1 MMGTLGFPV
10 WDMIV
15 LACVLLLSIVVDFL
29 GHKEQKEIGIK
40 SALKWSVFW
49 IALGFAYYGYIWIVH
64 SREYASLFLS
74 GYVLEKSLSI
84 DNLLVFMAIF
94 ASFGIKSTHLQH
106 KILLWGIAGAIVF
119 RGIFVA
125 AGTALFNLHWSVQVL
140 FGLIVAW
147 SALAIIKGGD
157 DDEDEVDYSKHW
169 ATRLVGKILPV
180 HPALDGEKFI
190 TIKNGIKYAT
200 PALLCVFV
208 VEFTDVIFSFDSVP
222 AVIGVTQEPLL
233 VYSAMLF
240 AILGLRALF
249 FVLSVAVKY
258 LVHLEK
264 AVAVVL
270 VFVGAKLMYHP
281 FGEALHA
288 KWSFMPHDIS
298 ANVSLYIVLG
308 TLALGVLA
316 SLVFPEKEDEA
327 TA

>member
-1 MMGTLGFPV
+1 MTHHFGFPLLDIAV
-10 WDMIV
+10 LVGV
-15 LACVLLLSIVVDFL
+15 LALSILVDFF
-29 GHKEQKEIGIK
+29 GHKENKEIGIK
-40 SALKWSVFW
+40 SALAWSAFW
-49 IALGFAYYGYIWIVH
+49 IALAFAYYGFIWV
-64 SREYASLFLS
+64 EYGKEFASLFLS
-74 GYVLEKSLSI
+74 GYVLEKSLSV
-84 DNLLVFMAIF
+84 DNLMVFMAIF

-125 AGTALFNLHWSVQVL
+125 AGTAIFNLHWFFQVL

-157 DDEDEVDYSKHW
+157 DEEDEVDYSKHW

-180 HPALDGEKFI
+180 HPALYGEKFI

-270 VFVGAKLMYHP
+270 VFVGAKLIYHP
-281 FGEALHA
+281 FGETLNA
-288 KWSFMPHDIS
+288 KWSFLPHDIS
-298 ANVSLYIVLG
+298 ANVSLCIVLG
-308 TLALGVLA
+308 TLALGIIA
-316 SLVFPEKEDEA
+316 SLVFPEKKEA
-327 TA
+327 

>member
-1 MMGTLGFPV
+1 MQLGFPIIDV
-10 WDMIV
+10 VV
-15 LACVLLLSIVVDFL
+15 LVGILALSIGIDFF
-29 GHKEQKEIGIK
+29 GHKENKEIGIK
-40 SALKWSVFW
+40 SALLWSVFW
-49 IALGFAYYGYIWIVH
+49 IALALGYYAFIWVEHGKEFA
-64 SREYASLFLS
+64 ALFLS
-74 GYVLEKSLSI
+74 GYVLEKSLSV
-84 DNLLVFMAIF
+84 DNLMVFMAIF

-119 RGIFVA
+119 RGVFVA

-147 SALAIIKGGD
+147 SAVAIIKGGD
-157 DDEDEVDYSKHW
+157 EEDIDYSKHW
-169 ATRLVGKILPV
+169 AVRLVGKVLPV
-180 HPALDGEKFI
+180 HNALDGEKFI

-208 VEFTDVIFSFDSVP
+208 IELTDIVFSFDSVP

-233 VYSAMLF
+233 VYSAMLM
-240 AILGLRALF
+240 AVLGLRALF

-281 FGEALHA
+281 FGETLHA
-288 KWSFMPHDIS
+288 KWSFLPHDIS
-298 ANVSLYIVLG
+298 PNVSLMIVLC
-308 TLALGVLA
+308 TLALGVIA
-316 SLVFPEKEDEA
+316 SFIFPEKEEA
-327 TA
+327 AV

>member
-1 MMGTLGFPV
+1 M
-10 WDMIV
+10 
-15 LACVLLLSIVVDFL
+15 
-29 GHKEQKEIGIK
+29 
-40 SALKWSVFW
+40 
-49 IALGFAYYGYIWIVH
+49 
-64 SREYASLFLS
+64 
-74 GYVLEKSLSI
+74 
-84 DNLLVFMAIF
+84 
-94 ASFGIKSTHLQH
+94 
-106 KILLWGIAGAIVF
+106 
-119 RGIFVA
+119 
-125 AGTALFNLHWSVQVL
+125 
-140 FGLIVAW
+140 
-147 SALAIIKGGD
+147 
-157 DDEDEVDYSKHW
+157 
-169 ATRLVGKILPV
+169 
-180 HPALDGEKFI
+180 
-190 TIKNGIKYAT
+190 
-200 PALLCVFV
+200 FV

-288 KWSFMPHDIS
+288 KWAFMPHDIS

>member
-1 MMGTLGFPV
+1 MTHHFGFPLLDIAV
-10 WDMIV
+10 LVGV
-15 LACVLLLSIVVDFL
+15 LALSILVDFF
-29 GHKEQKEIGIK
+29 GHKENKEIGIK
-40 SALKWSVFW
+40 SALAWSAFW
-49 IALGFAYYGYIWIVH
+49 IALAFAYYGFIWL
-64 SREYASLFLS
+64 EYGKDFASLFLS
-74 GYVLEKSLSI
+74 GYVLEKSLSV
-84 DNLLVFMAIF
+84 DNLMVFMAIF

-125 AGTALFNLHWSVQVL
+125 AGTAIFNLHWGFQVL

-147 SALAIIKGGD
+147 SALAIIKG
-157 DDEDEVDYSKHW
+157 DDEEEDVDYSKHW

-180 HPALDGEKFI
+180 HPGLDGEKFI

-270 VFVGAKLMYHP
+270 VFVGAKLIYHP
-281 FGEALHA
+281 FGETLNA
-288 KWSFMPHDIS
+288 KWSFLPHDIS
-298 ANVSLYIVLG
+298 ANVSLCIVLG
-308 TLALGVLA
+308 TLALGIVA
-316 SLVFPEKEDEA
+316 SLVFPEKKEV
-327 TA
+327 

>member
-1 MMGTLGFPV
+1 MSHFGFPLL
-10 WDMIV
+10 DIV
-15 LACVLLLSIVVDFL
+15 VLVAVLVLSICVDFL
-29 GHKEQKEIGIK
+29 GHKENKEIGIK
-40 SALKWSVFW
+40 SALLWSVFW
-49 IALGFAYYGYIWIVH
+49 IALAFGYYAFIWV
-64 SREYASLFLS
+64 EYGKEFASLFLS
-74 GYVLEKSLSI
+74 GYVLEKSLSV
-84 DNLLVFMAIF
+84 DNLMVFMAIF

-125 AGTALFNLHWSVQVL
+125 AGTAIFNLHWFLQVL

-147 SALAIIKGGD
+147 SALAIIKGD
-157 DDEDEVDYSKHW
+157 DEEDEVDYSKHW

-190 TIKNGIKYAT
+190 TLKNGIKYAT

-288 KWSFMPHDIS
+288 KWAFMPHDIS

>member
-1 MMGTLGFPV
+1 MQLGFPIIDV
-10 WDMIV
+10 VV
-15 LACVLLLSIVVDFL
+15 LVGILALSIGIDFF
-29 GHKEQKEIGIK
+29 GHKENKEIGIK
-40 SALKWSVFW
+40 SALLWSVFW
-49 IALGFAYYGYIWIVH
+49 IALALGYYAFIWVEHGKEFA
-64 SREYASLFLS
+64 ALFLS
-74 GYVLEKSLSI
+74 GYVLEKSLSV
-84 DNLLVFMAIF
+84 DNLMVFMAIF

-106 KILLWGIAGAIVF
+106 KILLWGIAGAIIF

-147 SALAIIKGGD
+147 SAVAIIKGGD
-157 DDEDEVDYSKHW
+157 EEEDIDYSKHW
-169 ATRLVGKILPV
+169 AVRLVGKVLPV
-180 HPALDGEKFI
+180 HNALDGEKFI

-208 VEFTDVIFSFDSVP
+208 IELTDIVFSFDSVP

-233 VYSAMLF
+233 VYSAMLM
-240 AILGLRALF
+240 AVLGLRALF

-281 FGEALHA
+281 FGETLHA
-288 KWSFMPHDIS
+288 KWSFLPHDIS
-298 ANVSLYIVLG
+298 PNVSLMIVLG
-308 TLALGVLA
+308 TLALGVIA
-316 SLVFPEKEDEA
+316 SFIFPEKEEA
-327 TA
+327 AV

>member
-1 MMGTLGFPV
+1 MQHFGFPLLDV
-10 WDMIV
+10 AV
-15 LACVLLLSIVVDFL
+15 LVAVLLLSIVVDFL
-29 GHKEQKEIGIK
+29 GHKENKEIGIK
-40 SALKWSVFW
+40 SALAWSAFW
-49 IALGFAYYGYIWIVH
+49 IGLAFAYYGFIWVQYGK
-64 SREYASLFLS
+64 EFASLFLS
-74 GYVLEKSLSI
+74 GYVLEKSLSV
-84 DNLLVFMAIF
+84 DNLMVFMAIF

-119 RGIFVA
+119 RGVFVA
-125 AGTALFNLHWSVQVL
+125 VGSALFHLHWGAQVI
-140 FGLIVAW
+140 FGLVVIW
-147 SALAIIKGGD
+147 SARGVIGLGGN
-157 DDEDEVDYSKHW
+157 DDEEVDYSKHW
-169 ATRLVGKILPV
+169 ATRLVGKIIPV
-180 HPALDGEKFI
+180 HPAMDGEKFI

-270 VFVGAKLMYHP
+270 VFVGAKLIYHP
-281 FGEALHA
+281 FGETLHA
-288 KWSFMPHDIS
+288 KWAFLPHDIS
-298 ANVSLYIVLG
+298 ANVSMYIVLG

-316 SLVFPEKEDEA
+316 SLVFPEKEEA

>member
-1 MMGTLGFPV
+1 MSHFGFPLL
-10 WDMIV
+10 DIAV
-15 LACVLLLSIVVDFL
+15 LVGVLVLSIFVDFF
-29 GHKEQKEIGIK
+29 GHKENKEIGIK
-40 SALKWSVFW
+40 SALGWSAFW
-49 IALGFAYYGYIWIVH
+49 IALAFAYYGFIWVQYGK
-64 SREYASLFLS
+64 EFASLFLS
-74 GYVLEKSLSI
+74 GYVLEKSLSV
-84 DNLLVFMAIF
+84 DNLMVFMAIF

-119 RGIFVA
+119 RGVFVA
-125 AGTALFNLHWSVQVL
+125 VGSALFHLHWGAQVI
-140 FGLIVAW
+140 FGLVVIW
-147 SALAIIKGGD
+147 SARGVIGLGGN
-157 DDEDEVDYSKHW
+157 DDEEVDYSKHW
-169 ATRLVGKILPV
+169 ATRLVGKIIPV
-180 HPALDGEKFI
+180 HPAMDGEKFI

-270 VFVGAKLMYHP
+270 VFVGAKLIYHP
-281 FGEALHA
+281 FGETLHA
-288 KWSFMPHDIS
+288 KWAFLPHDIS
-298 ANVSLYIVLG
+298 ANVSMYIVLG

>member
-1 MMGTLGFPV
+1 M
-10 WDMIV
+10 
-15 LACVLLLSIVVDFL
+15 
-29 GHKEQKEIGIK
+29 
-40 SALKWSVFW
+40 
-49 IALGFAYYGYIWIVH
+49 
-64 SREYASLFLS
+64 
-74 GYVLEKSLSI
+74 
-84 DNLLVFMAIF
+84 
-94 ASFGIKSTHLQH
+94 
-106 KILLWGIAGAIVF
+106 
-119 RGIFVA
+119 
-125 AGTALFNLHWSVQVL
+125 L

-157 DDEDEVDYSKHW
+157 DEEDEVDYSKHW

-288 KWSFMPHDIS
+288 KWAFMPHDIS

>member
-1 MMGTLGFPV
+1 MVGTLGFPV
-10 WDMIV
+10 WDMVV
-15 LACVLLLSIVVDFL
+15 LAGVLLLSVVIDFL
-29 GHKEQKEIGIK
+29 GHKEEKEISIK
-40 SALKWSVFW
+40 SALKWSAFW
-49 IALGFAYYGYIWIVH
+49 IALGFAYYGYIWVVH
-64 SREYASLFLS
+64 SKEYASLFLS

-125 AGTALFNLHWSVQVL
+125 AGTAIFNLHWFFQVL

-147 SALAIIKGGD
+147 SALAIIKGD
-157 DDEDEVDYSKHW
+157 DEEDEVDYSKHW

-208 VEFTDVIFSFDSVP
+208 VEFTDVNFSFDSVP

-288 KWSFMPHDIS
+288 KWAFMPHDIS

>member
-1 MMGTLGFPV
+1 MHHFGFPLLDIAV
-10 WDMIV
+10 LVGV
-15 LACVLLLSIVVDFL
+15 LALSIVVDFF
-29 GHKEQKEIGIK
+29 GHKENKEIGIK
-40 SALKWSVFW
+40 SALLWSVFW
-49 IALGFAYYGYIWIVH
+49 IALAFGYYAFIWV
-64 SREYASLFLS
+64 EYGKEFASLFLS
-74 GYVLEKSLSI
+74 GYVLEKSLSV
-84 DNLLVFMAIF
+84 DNLMVFMAIF

-125 AGTALFNLHWSVQVL
+125 AGTAIFNLHWFFQVL

-157 DDEDEVDYSKHW
+157 DEEDEVDYSKHW

-288 KWSFMPHDIS
+288 KWAFMPHDIS

>member
-1 MMGTLGFPV
+1 MVGTLGFPV
-10 WDMIV
+10 WDMVV
-15 LACVLLLSIVVDFL
+15 LAGVLLLPVVIDFL
-29 GHKEQKEIGIK
+29 GHKEEKEISIK
-40 SALKWSVFW
+40 SALKWSAFW
-49 IALGFAYYGYIWIVH
+49 IALGFAYYGYIWVVH
-64 SREYASLFLS
+64 SKEYASLFLS

-125 AGTALFNLHWSVQVL
+125 AGTAIFNLHWFFQVL

-147 SALAIIKGGD
+147 SALAIIKGD
-157 DDEDEVDYSKHW
+157 DEEDEVDYSKHW

-288 KWSFMPHDIS
+288 KWAFMPHDIS

>member
-1 MMGTLGFPV
+1 MNHFGFPLLDIV
-10 WDMIV
+10 VLISV
-15 LACVLLLSIVVDFL
+15 LALSIGVDFF
-29 GHKEQKEIGIK
+29 GHKDNKEISIK
-40 SALKWSVFW
+40 SALGWSAFW
-49 IALGFAYYGYIWIVH
+49 IGLAFAYYGFIWV
-64 SREYASLFLS
+64 EYGKEFASLFLS
-74 GYVLEKSLSI
+74 GYVLEKSLSV
-84 DNLLVFMAIF
+84 DNLMVFMAIF

-157 DDEDEVDYSKHW
+157 DEEDVDYSKHW

-258 LVHLEK
+258 LIHLEK

-281 FGEALHA
+281 FGEALNA
-288 KWSFMPHDIS
+288 KWAFLPHDIS

-308 TLALGVLA
+308 TLALGVIA
-316 SLVFPEKEDEA
+316 SLVFPEKKDDEA
-327 TA
+327 TV

>member
-1 MMGTLGFPV
+1 MVGTLGFPV
-10 WDMIV
+10 WDMVV
-15 LACVLLLSIVVDFL
+15 LAGVLLLSVVIDFL
-29 GHKEQKEIGIK
+29 GHKEEKEISIK
-40 SALKWSVFW
+40 SALKWSAFW
-49 IALGFAYYGYIWIVH
+49 IALGFAYYGYIWVVH
-64 SREYASLFLS
+64 SKEYASLFLS

-125 AGTALFNLHWSVQVL
+125 AGTAIFNLHWFFQVL

-157 DDEDEVDYSKHW
+157 DEEDEVDYSKHW

-190 TIKNGIKYAT
+190 TIRNGIKYAT

-208 VEFTDVIFSFDSVP
+208 IEFTDVIFSFDSVP

-288 KWSFMPHDIS
+288 KWAFMPHDIS

-316 SLVFPEKEDEA
+316 SLVFPEKEEA

>member
-1 MMGTLGFPV
+1 MHHFGFPLLDIV
-10 WDMIV
+10 VLVSV
-15 LACVLLLSIVVDFL
+15 LALSIFVDFF
-29 GHKEQKEIGIK
+29 GHKDNKEISIK
-40 SALKWSVFW
+40 SALGWSAFW
-49 IALGFAYYGYIWIVH
+49 IGLAFAYYGFIWVQ
-64 SREYASLFLS
+64 YGKDFASLFLS
-74 GYVLEKSLSI
+74 GYVLEKSLSV
-84 DNLLVFMAIF
+84 DNLVVFIAIF

-125 AGTALFNLHWSVQVL
+125 LGTSLLNLAWWVEVIFGFIVFAGAVL
-140 FGLIVAW
+140 MV
-147 SALAIIKGGD
+147 IKKD
-157 DDEDEVDYSKHW
+157 DDEDVDYSKHW
-169 ATRLVGKILPV
+169 SVRLVGKFLPISDS
-180 HPALDGEKFI
+180 LDGEKFI

-208 VEFTDVIFSFDSVP
+208 VELSDVMFSFDSVP
-222 AVIGVTQEPLL
+222 AVIAVTQEPLL

-249 FVLSVAVKY
+249 FVLSVALKY

-264 AVAVVL
+264 AVIVVL
-270 VFVGAKLMYHP
+270 AFIGAKLMYHP
-281 FGEALHA
+281 FAEWLNA
-288 KWSFMPHDIS
+288 KWSFFPAHIDPNTSM
-298 ANVSLYIVLG
+298 YIVLG

>member
-1 MMGTLGFPV
+1 MVGTLGFPV
-10 WDMIV
+10 WDMVV
-15 LACVLLLSIVVDFL
+15 LAGVLLLSVVIDFL
-29 GHKEQKEIGIK
+29 GHKEEKEISIK
-40 SALKWSVFW
+40 SALKWSAFW
-49 IALGFAYYGYIWIVH
+49 IALGFAYYGYIWVVH
-64 SREYASLFLS
+64 SKEYASLFLS

-125 AGTALFNLHWSVQVL
+125 AGTAIFNLHWFFQVL

-157 DDEDEVDYSKHW
+157 DEEDEVDYSKHW

-288 KWSFMPHDIS
+288 KWAFMPHDIS

-316 SLVFPEKEDEA
+316 SLVFPEKEEA

>member
-1 MMGTLGFPV
+1 MTHHFGFPLLDIAV
-10 WDMIV
+10 LVGV
-15 LACVLLLSIVVDFL
+15 LALSILVDFF
-29 GHKEQKEIGIK
+29 GHKENKEIGIK
-40 SALKWSVFW
+40 SALAWSAFW
-49 IALGFAYYGYIWIVH
+49 IALAFAYYGFIWL
-64 SREYASLFLS
+64 EYGKDFASLFLS
-74 GYVLEKSLSI
+74 GYVLEKSLSV
-84 DNLLVFMAIF
+84 DNLMVFMAIF

-125 AGTALFNLHWSVQVL
+125 AGTAIFNLHWGFQVL

-147 SALAIIKGGD
+147 SALAIIKGD
-157 DDEDEVDYSKHW
+157 DDEEDVDYSKHW

-180 HPALDGEKFI
+180 HPGLDGEKFI

-270 VFVGAKLMYHP
+270 VFVGAKLIYHP
-281 FGEALHA
+281 FGETLNA
-288 KWSFMPHDIS
+288 KWSFLPHDIS
-298 ANVSLYIVLG
+298 ANVSLCIVLG
-308 TLALGVLA
+308 TLALGIVA
-316 SLVFPEKEDEA
+316 SLVFPEKKEV
-327 TA
+327 